1 MTASAGLRGDPV
13 WRVLGALDIRRRGI
27 AVSLAYGVGGSL
39 SALGLAALSA
49 WLITRAW
56 QQPPILSLSIAITA
70 VRALGIT
77 RGLFRYLERLATHD
91 VALRAM
97 ATAREKVYRALAN
110 GNAASTVSIRRGDL
124 LARTGADV
132 DEIGNAVVRSVLP
145 AAVAA
150 VTGVAAVVIMAFV
163 SPSAAVVLAIALV
176 VAGVA
181 APVLASRGAASVAR
195 SAVDGRAAVSSST
208 MLLLDHGPE
217 LAVAGRRMQVLD
229 EVSRAQREVADAT
242 DRGARLH
249 ALGGAVTP
257 LAMGVTVIAACL
269 IGMSL
274 AAGGDPSPMRLGVL
288 LLLGLSAFDA
298 ITPLAAAGVT
308 WQHSRVAAE
317 RVLDLAGDP
326 VEWGVVSPGSA
337 DVARHRGPVRV
348 IVDGVSWGWA
358 DGPALGGPIERVLE
372 PGARMAV
379 VGPSGS
385 GKSTLLLTLAGL
397 LAPRVGAVVCSDV
410 DGEPVDAAAATLY
423 CAEDAHL
430 FSASVRENLLVGRG
444 DATYPEMIDALR
456 AVGLGEWLSGLS
468 DGLDTVLVGGSAA
481 VSGGQRRRLLLARAL
496 LNASPVVLLDEPT
509 EHLDATDSDAL
520 LRAALGDLFGPE
532 RTVVV
537 VTHHLPPDLKADLVV
552 GQPA

>member
-1 MTASAGLRGDPV
+1 VTASAGLRGDPV

-27 AVSLAYGVGGSL
+27 AASLAYGVGGSL

-77 RGLFRYLERLATHD
+77 RGLFRYLEQLATHD

-97 ATAREKVYRALAN
+97 ATAREKVYGALAN

-132 DEIGNAVVRSVLP
+132 DEIGDAVVRSILP

-150 VTGVAAVVIMAFV
+150 VTGVAAVVIMALV
-163 SPSAAVVLAIALV
+163 SPLAAVVLALALV

-229 EVSRAQREVADAT
+229 DLSRAQREVADAT

-269 IGMSL
+269 IGISL
-274 AAGGDPSPMRLGVL
+274 ATGGDPSPMRLGVL

-298 ITPLAAAGVT
+298 ITPLAAAGVA

-317 RVLDLAGDP
+317 RVLDLVGDP
-326 VEWGVVSPGSA
+326 VEWGVASPGSA
-337 DVARHRGPVRV
+337 DVVRLVVGVGRRSGAGRPDRARTGTGCTGGRCGTVGVGKIDAAVDVGRTARATGRRGRVLRCRRGARRHRGGDAVLRRGCPPV
-348 IVDGVSWGWA
+348 
-358 DGPALGGPIERVLE
+358 LC
-372 PGARMAV
+372 
-379 VGPSGS
+379 
-385 GKSTLLLTLAGL
+385 
-397 LAPRVGAVVCSDV
+397 VGA
-410 DGEPVDAAAATLY
+410 GEPA
-423 CAEDAHL
+423 
-430 FSASVRENLLVGRG
+430 
-444 DATYPEMIDALR
+444 
-456 AVGLGEWLSGLS
+456 
-468 DGLDTVLVGGSAA
+468 
-481 VSGGQRRRLLLARAL
+481 RRSR
-496 LNASPVVLLDEPT
+496 
-509 EHLDATDSDAL
+509 
-520 LRAALGDLFGPE
+520 
-532 RTVVV
+532 
-537 VTHHLPPDLKADLVV
+537 
-552 GQPA
+552 

>member
-27 AVSLAYGVGGSL
+27 AASLAYGVGGSL

-97 ATAREKVYRALAN
+97 ATAREKVYGALAN

-132 DEIGNAVVRSVLP
+132 DEIGNAVVRSILP

-163 SPSAAVVLAIALV
+163 SPLAAVVLTIALV

-217 LAVAGRRMQVLD
+217 LAMAGRRMQVLD
-229 EVSRAQREVADAT
+229 DVSRAQREVADAT

-269 IGMSL
+269 IGISL

-298 ITPLAAAGVT
+298 ITPLAAAGVA

-317 RVLDLAGDP
+317 RVLDLVGDP
-326 VEWGVVSPGSA
+326 VEWGVASPGSA
-337 DVARHRGPVRV
+337 DVARHRGPVRL
-348 IVDGVSWGWA
+348 IVDGLSWGWA
-358 DGPALGGPIERVLE
+358 DGPAPGGPIERVLE
-372 PGARMAV
+372 PGARLAV

-397 LAPRVGAVVCSDV
+397 LAPRGGAVACSDI
-410 DGEPVDAAAATLY
+410 DGEPVDITAATLY

-456 AVGLGEWLSGLS
+456 AVGLGEWLAGLS
-468 DGLDTVLVGGSAA
+468 DGLDTVLVGGSAG

-509 EHLDATDSDAL
+509 EHLDTSDSDAL

-537 VTHHLPPDLKADLVV
+537 VTHHLPPGLKADLVV
-552 GQPA
+552 G